1 MDNKIVLGILAIFL
15 PPVAAFLKVG
25 VDKHLFINIVL
36 CLLGVVPGIIHAL
49 WLVFMR
55 EEG

>member
-1 MDNKIVLGILAIFL
+1 MDNKIVLTILSIFL

-36 CLLGVVPGIIHAL
+36 CLLGFLPGVLHAL
-49 WLVFMR
+49 WLVYR
-55 EEG
+55 